1 MSRQLSTKLVNGGKG
16 LIGLDSVKILGSVPT
31 APTAPPPPPPQNVAP
46 THGTQLRAPL
56 LDKSNQTQYRNGYTV
71 ALKEPSYTPYRLP
84 TAGRKHHPAFAI
96 APRESLPAIDP
107 LSPNDWDLLA
117 RRVGLI
123 HDNGHLRP
131 LQIECSN
138 IIVSGGGD
146 VCVIGPTGCGKS
158 LLWVLPLHAMGGG
171 ISLVITPYTSLGRE
185 AENNNHGKGVSSIFL
200 CSEQNSAADFALSA
214 NGDMMVIYAC
224 IEMIES
230 PSFARLLHADEW
242 VFEESLKAHIKA
254 NPLKKKGK
262 PKAGKQMPDWQK
274 IIARSVEEMDKY
286 TLEELA
292 GEEPDS
298 DHESHENQL
307 DSLSS
312 LGSAST
318 GPN

>member
-1 MSRQLSTKLVNGGKG
+1 M
-16 LIGLDSVKILGSVPT
+16 
-31 APTAPPPPPPQNVAP
+31 
-46 THGTQLRAPL
+46 
-56 LDKSNQTQYRNGYTV
+56 
-71 ALKEPSYTPYRLP
+71 
-84 TAGRKHHPAFAI
+84 

-123 HDNGHLRP
+123 PDNGHLRP

-146 VCVIGPTGCGKS
+146 PS
-158 LLWVLPLHAMGGG
+158 
-171 ISLVITPYTSLGRE
+171 
-185 AENNNHGKGVSSIFL
+185 NHGKGVSSIFL
-200 CSEQNSAADFALSA
+200 CSEQNSAADFALAA

-242 VFEESLKAHIKA
+242 CSRLSAVYIDESHLVHESHTWRPAYSRIHRLRAISGPRDSPNSTRGDYLQQFFLVDYKAKTASTRGLWDRVDHDLAERREKTMEHPAETRAALSSVVFEESLKAHIKA